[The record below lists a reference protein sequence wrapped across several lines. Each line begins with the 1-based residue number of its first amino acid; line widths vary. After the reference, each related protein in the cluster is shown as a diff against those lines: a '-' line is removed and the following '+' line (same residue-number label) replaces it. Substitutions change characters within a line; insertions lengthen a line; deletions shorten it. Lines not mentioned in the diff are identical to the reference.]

1 MNNVVRHIEYLL
13 LSNDCVIIPGLGAV
27 LAQTLPAHYDA
38 REGLFY
44 PPVREFSFNGAL
56 TRGDGLLVSSV
67 ARARSVAYEA
77 ASRLVDEEVEAMRIQ
92 LATEGRLSLGR
103 VGELEA
109 GRDGS
114 MFFNPGVVPALD
126 PAYSW
131 LQPLAVAPVTLHKTA
146 VAAAASGSHQR
157 SESRPRPWLRKVSY
171 MAKIAA
177 SVAAL
182 AAVGFVLSTPV
193 KVEDAQLASLG
204 IEQFSSITRTAEPA
218 APSLIERPGTS
229 SSALVLVLSA
239 HPDAAT
245 QVDTAAYNRN
255 RLAPAQ
261 TARKTEGKYCYVIAS
276 LGSRSEA
283 ERYIER
289 NGAEGYGILDKDG
302 RFRVYAFSG
311 DTSADVLAVAREEGL
326 DARYPGAWVC
336 RR

>member
-38 REGLFY
+38 REELFY

-67 ARARSVAYEA
+67 ARAKSVTYEA
-77 ASRLVDEEVEAMRIQ
+77 ASRIVDEEVVAMRSQ
-92 LATEGRLSLGR
+92 LAAEGRLSLGR
-103 VGELEA
+103 IGELES

-126 PAYSW
+126 PAYGW

-146 VAAAASGSHQR
+146 DATGAVSGRHQR
-157 SESRPRPWLRKVSY
+157 TGSRPWLHKISY
-171 MAKIAA
+171 MTKIAA

-182 AAVGFVLSTPV
+182 AAVGFVLSTPI

-204 IEQFSSITRTAEPA
+204 IGPFSSTARSAEPVST
-218 APSLIERPGTS
+218 SLFERPGTS

-245 QVDTAAYNRN
+245 QVDTAAYNR
-255 RLAPAQ
+255 RHTLPEPA
-261 TARKTEGKYCYVIAS
+261 ARKKGRYCYVIAS
-276 LGSRSEA
+276 LGSRPEA
-283 ERYIER
+283 ERYISR
-289 NGAEGYGILDKDG
+289 NGTGGLGILDKDG
-302 RFRVYAFSG
+302 RFRVYAVSG
-311 DTSADVLAVAREEGL
+311 DTSADVLATARQEGL
-326 DARYPGAWVC
+326 DARYPDAWVC
-336 RR
+336 RM